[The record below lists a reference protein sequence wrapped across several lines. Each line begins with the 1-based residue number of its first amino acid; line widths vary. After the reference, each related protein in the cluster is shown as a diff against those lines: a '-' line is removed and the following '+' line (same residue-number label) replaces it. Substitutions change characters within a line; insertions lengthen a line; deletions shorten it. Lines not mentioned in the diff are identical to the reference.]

1 MQIPDTP
8 AEESDSPATFLTAT
22 TVFESRPRI
31 MIQGGTVTINPRK
44 RQKNSP
50 VAWSFGSSTKRRDGR
65 DSPRRDISPRSGR
78 SDSNSHT
85 PCTSQHPLAWTA
97 QLPPSPGLPKP
108 ASMKQV
114 SSSVV
119 IDPSTTTT
127 RLRPS
132 RIRELVP
139 TVIYE
144 ALRVGGRPDSS
155 VGQPTPLGERIEV
168 RTRSSNGHASYQ
180 IIEWSVKAD
189 VPEVVPVD
197 ERDLSKLI
205 SCVFLNA
212 IKFTENGTISVLVS
226 LSNSLRSIR
235 INIIDSGA
243 GIPKAF
249 VPELFKPFSR
259 EDASLTRTREGLG
272 LGLLVAK
279 GLARTLSGDLKL
291 LHTETSG
298 RKKGTEFEIKVPIG
312 GIESGSGTGTPF
324 DRTPT
329 PSSTSSQVHRLD
341 GSYIATSSPRPGLAI
356 PIDSV
361 PSLLSDDQLHTTSSE
376 LYHPPSTPPR
386 RLSYTSS
393 KTAVSARS
401 VFDRKLA
408 EKHPMSFLVAEDNKI
423 NRKLLVSMLSKLGYE
438 EVYEAFD
445 GREAVRQIKE
455 MVDSRA
461 DKQHHESPLQAY
473 ESPKRIDMILMD
485 LWMPEMDGYTATEK
499 IFDLCKCSS
508 AGEGTSMGL
517 SPPVVIAVSA
527 DVTEQAIS
535 RATAA
540 GMEGFMTKP
549 YKLVDLQRL
558 IEEVC
563 NRSDSRRV
571 S

>member
-85 PCTSQHPLAWTA
+85 PCTSQHPLACTA

-197 ERDLSKLI
+197 ERDLSN
-205 SCVFLNA
+205 SY
-212 IKFTENGTISVLVS
+212 LVY
-226 LSNSLRSIR
+226 
-235 INIIDSGA
+235 
-243 GIPKAF
+243 F
-249 VPELFKPFSR
+249 
-259 EDASLTRTREGLG
+259 
-272 LGLLVAK
+272 
-279 GLARTLSGDLKL
+279 
-291 LHTETSG
+291 
-298 RKKGTEFEIKVPIG
+298 
-312 GIESGSGTGTPF
+312 
-324 DRTPT
+324 
-329 PSSTSSQVHRLD
+329 
-341 GSYIATSSPRPGLAI
+341 
-356 PIDSV
+356 
-361 PSLLSDDQLHTTSSE
+361 
-376 LYHPPSTPPR
+376 
-386 RLSYTSS
+386 
-393 KTAVSARS
+393 
-401 VFDRKLA
+401 
-408 EKHPMSFLVAEDNKI
+408 
-423 NRKLLVSMLSKLGYE
+423 
-438 EVYEAFD
+438 
-445 GREAVRQIKE
+445 
-455 MVDSRA
+455 
-461 DKQHHESPLQAY
+461 
-473 ESPKRIDMILMD
+473 
-485 LWMPEMDGYTATEK
+485 
-499 IFDLCKCSS
+499 
-508 AGEGTSMGL
+508 
-517 SPPVVIAVSA
+517 
-527 DVTEQAIS
+527 
-535 RATAA
+535 
-540 GMEGFMTKP
+540 
-549 YKLVDLQRL
+549 
-558 IEEVC
+558 
-563 NRSDSRRV
+563 
-571 S
+571 

>member
-8 AEESDSPATFLTAT
+8 MEDGDSPATFLSST

-50 VAWSFGSSTKRRDGR
+50 VSWSFGNLTKRRDGKH
-65 DSPRRDISPRSGR
+65 SPRRDISPRSEQTE
-78 SDSNSHT
+78 SSPSM
-85 PCTSQHPLAWTA
+85 PCTTQHPFARTA
-97 QLPPSPGLPKP
+97 QLPTSPGISIP
-108 ASMKQV
+108 APTSHV
-114 SSSVV
+114 FNSVATE
-119 IDPSTTTT
+119 PSATT
-127 RLRPS
+127 RLRTS

-155 VGQPTPLGERIEV
+155 VGQPTPLGEVIEV

-189 VPEVVPVD
+189 VPEVLPID

-235 INIIDSGA
+235 INVIDSGA

-279 GLARTLSGDLKL
+279 GLARQLGGDLKL
-291 LHTETSG
+291 IHTETSG
-298 RKKGTEFEIKVPIG
+298 RRKGTEFEIKVPIG
-312 GIESGSGTGTPF
+312 GVESGSGPGTPF

-329 PSSTSSQVHRLD
+329 PSSTSSQVHQSD
-341 GSYIATSSPRPGLAI
+341 SSYMATSSPRPALAI
-356 PIDSV
+356 PVDSL
-361 PSLLSDDQLHTTSSE
+361 PPLSSNDQLHSTSSE
-376 LYHPPSTPPR
+376 LYHPPPTPPR
-386 RLSYTSS
+386 RLSHTSS
-393 KTAVSARS
+393 KTAVSGRG

-408 EKHPMSFLVAEDNKI
+408 EKHPLSFLVAEDNKI

-438 EVYEAFD
+438 HVYEAFD
-445 GREAVRQIKE
+445 GCEAVRLMKE
-455 MVDSRA
+455 LVASRP
-461 DKQHHESPLQAY
+461 DNEHHTSHLQAC
-473 ESPKRIDMILMD
+473 ESPKRVDMILMD
-485 LWMPEMDGYTATEK
+485 LWMPEMDGYAATEK
-499 IFDLCKCSS
+499 ILDMFKSESTDGSR
-508 AGEGTSMGL
+508 SMGMP
-517 SPPVVIAVSA
+517 PPVVIAVSA

-535 RATAA
+535 RATAV